1 MSKPKR
7 VTNGIK
13 YNLTKRSDSRYY
25 QLSFTDPRPADP
37 SKAQIRLST
46 ESDTLAG
53 AEAFADDYLMKYVPG
68 QPKNKLTV
76 ADLIA
81 ATLQHK
87 ANHQKRDHAEKSRN
101 WELRLRDKFGSWDHR
116 DLTADVLED
125 YKSWCL
131 GAPVDEHTSALRR
144 RWTPI
149 QQTEVERT
157 DKRGNTYSM
166 KLDVIAKATINLDL
180 ALLSKAYRDAN
191 RKGLITYRPWIRK
204 YGKKELPRRTGTV
217 ALTEFDAVMA
227 LDPPAPVWLRG
238 MIHIYNDDGNRASEL
253 RKVKVGAYQ
262 SIPTPEGEAGLLQ
275 LDASIT
281 KTQHGRTVPLSKAA
295 HELVKQCIVGKG
307 ADEYLFTR
315 DDLGKGER
323 QVLDFRKTWVATLL
337 RAGITRKILLH
348 DFRRTS
354 VGDFEEAQVSRGTG
368 MSISGHI
375 DPGVYNDYNVQN
387 KKRLIEA
394 MRTKEAW
401 QEEQRRLMSGLPQA
415 PAMEEL
421 MAAMQLQIEEG
432 LQREG
437 KLSAQVEVLKSVIKS
452 MEISTDLAH

>member
-1 MSKPKR
+1 
-7 VTNGIK
+7 
-13 YNLTKRSDSRYY
+13 
-25 QLSFTDPRPADP
+25 
-37 SKAQIRLST
+37 
-46 ESDTLAG
+46 
-53 AEAFADDYLMKYVPG
+53 
-68 QPKNKLTV
+68 
-76 ADLIA
+76 
-81 ATLQHK
+81 
-87 ANHQKRDHAEKSRN
+87 
-101 WELRLRDKFGSWDHR
+101 
-116 DLTADVLED
+116 
-125 YKSWCL
+125 
-131 GAPVDEHTSALRR
+131 
-144 RWTPI
+144 
-149 QQTEVERT
+149 
-157 DKRGNTYSM
+157 
-166 KLDVIAKATINLDL
+166 
-180 ALLSKAYRDAN
+180 
-191 RKGLITYRPWIRK
+191 
-204 YGKKELPRRTGTV
+204 
-217 ALTEFDAVMA
+217 
-227 LDPPAPVWLRG
+227 
-238 MIHIYNDDGNRASEL
+238 
-253 RKVKVGAYQ
+253 VGAYQ

-368 MSISGHI
+368 MAISGHI

-421 MAAMQLQIEEG
+421 MAAMQLEIEEG